1 MNLNSVF
8 LCVFSV
14 FLCVKYDFFYTE
26 CTGKT
31 QRDTENFVTFE
42 RLYIRMNLP
51 YFIAQ
56 RLIKGRREGTS
67 FSRPV
72 NIIAIIGIA
81 MGLAVMILAVSVLT
95 GFKQQIR
102 NKIVGFGSHIQILNF
117 DSNYSLETTPI
128 SDTQS
133 FIPKIKQM
141 PGIKHVQVFA
151 TKAGI
156 IKTEDAIQG
165 VVLKGVGS
173 DFDWNFFR
181 SNMVEGS
188 SFTVTDT
195 ARTNEVIISKKISDM
210 LRLKTGDSFAMY
222 FVQDP
227 PRSRKFTISGIYE
240 TSLEEFDKMYVFC
253 DIGHIKR
260 LNGWEDN
267 QVSGFEIF
275 INDFDRLDE
284 MHMNVRDAIGYRILE
299 GETQFKVTNIRI
311 RYPQIFDWLNFQ
323 DMNVI
328 IIITLMLLVAG
339 FNMISGL
346 LILILEK
353 TNMIGIFKA
362 LGSEDRTLRRIFL
375 YQAAYLIA
383 KGLFWGNIVGIG
395 LALVQLKTGLI
406 SLDPTSYYIEVVPV
420 NLELSHI
427 LLLNAGTMAAIIL
440 MLLVPSQLISRIT
453 PVKAIKYD

>member
-1 MNLNSVF
+1 
-8 LCVFSV
+8 
-14 FLCVKYDFFYTE
+14 
-26 CTGKT
+26 
-31 QRDTENFVTFE
+31 
-42 RLYIRMNLP
+42 MNLP
-51 YFIAQ
+51 YFIAH

-67 FSRPV
+67 FSRPINV
-72 NIIAIIGIA
+72 IAIIGIA
-81 MGLAVMILAVSVLT
+81 MGLAVMILAVSILT

-102 NKIVGFGSHIQILNF
+102 AKIVGFGSNIQILNY
-117 DSNYSLETTPI
+117 DTNISLETIPI

-133 FIPKIKQM
+133 FIPKIKQI
-141 PGIKHVQVFA
+141 PGIKHIQVFA

-156 IKTEDAIQG
+156 IKTTDAIQG
-165 VVLKGVGS
+165 VFLKGIGS
-173 DFDWNFFR
+173 DFDWRFFK
-181 SNMVEGS
+181 SNMVDGS
-188 SFTVTDT
+188 VFTVTDT
-195 ARTNEVIISKKISDM
+195 GRTNEVIISKKISDM

-260 LNGWEDN
+260 LNSWEDD
-267 QVSGFEIF
+267 QVSGFEVF

-284 MHMNVRDAIGYRILE
+284 MTMAVRDAVGYKLLE
-299 GETQFKVTNIRI
+299 NETKFKVTNIRM

-362 LGSEDRTLRRIFL
+362 LGSENGTIRKVFL
-375 YQAAYLIA
+375 YQAAYLIG
-383 KGLFWGNIVGIG
+383 KGLFWGNAVGIG
-395 LALVQLKTGLI
+395 LAFLQLKTGLI
-406 SLDPTSYYIEVVPV
+406 TLDASSYYIKTVPV
-420 NLELSHI
+420 NLNLMHI

-440 MLLVPSQLISRIT
+440 MLLIPSQLITRIT
-453 PVKAIKYD
+453 PVKAIRYD

>member
-1 MNLNSVF
+1 
-8 LCVFSV
+8 
-14 FLCVKYDFFYTE
+14 
-26 CTGKT
+26 
-31 QRDTENFVTFE
+31 
-42 RLYIRMNLP
+42 MNLP

-67 FSRPV
+67 FSRPINV
-72 NIIAIIGIA
+72 IAIIGIA
-81 MGLAVMILAVSVLT
+81 MGLAVMILAVSILT

-102 NKIVGFGSHIQILNF
+102 DKIVGFGSNIQILNF
-117 DSNYSLETTPI
+117 DSNLSLETIPI
-128 SDTQS
+128 SDSQT
-133 FIPKIKQM
+133 FISKIRQM
-141 PGIKHVQVFA
+141 PGIKHIQVFA

-173 DFDWNFFR
+173 DFDWRFFK
-181 SNMVEGS
+181 NNVVDGS
-188 SFTVTDT
+188 VFTVTDT
-195 ARTNEVIISKKISDM
+195 ARSNEVIISKKISDM

-240 TSLEEFDKMYVFC
+240 TSLEEFDKMYVYC

-267 QVSGFEIF
+267 QISGFEIF
-275 INDFDRLDE
+275 INDFDKLDE
-284 MHMNVRDAIGYRILE
+284 MTMAVRDAIGYRLLE
-299 GETQFKVTNIRI
+299 DQTKFKVTNIRI

-362 LGSEDRTLRRIFL
+362 LGSENVTIRKVFL

-383 KGLFWGNIVGIG
+383 KGLFWGNIIGIG
-395 LALVQLKTGLI
+395 LAFIQLKTGLI
-406 SLDPTSYYIEVVPV
+406 TLDPTSYYIKTVPV

-453 PVKAIKYD
+453 PVKAIRYD

>member
-1 MNLNSVF
+1 
-8 LCVFSV
+8 
-14 FLCVKYDFFYTE
+14 
-26 CTGKT
+26 
-31 QRDTENFVTFE
+31 
-42 RLYIRMNLP
+42 MNLP
-51 YFIAQ
+51 YFIAE

-72 NIIAIIGIA
+72 NVIAVIGIA
-81 MGLAVMILAVSVLT
+81 LGLAVMILAVSVLT

-102 NKIVGFGSHIQILNF
+102 DKIVGFGSNIQILNF
-117 DSNYSLETTPI
+117 DSNYSLETIPI

-133 FIPKIKQM
+133 FIPKIKQI
-141 PGIKHVQVFA
+141 PGIKHIQVFA

-156 IKTEDAIQG
+156 IKKEDAIQG

-173 DFDWNFFR
+173 DFDWRFFK
-181 SNMVEGS
+181 SNIVDGS
-188 SFTVTDT
+188 VFAVSDT
-195 ARTNEVIISKKISDM
+195 GRTNQVIISKKISDM

-240 TSLEEFDKMYVFC
+240 TSLEEFDKMYVYC

-260 LNGWEDN
+260 LNGWTED

-275 INDFDRLDE
+275 IDDFDKLEE
-284 MHMNVRDAIGYRILE
+284 MHMAVRDAVGYRLLE
-299 GETQFKVTNIRI
+299 DETKFKVTNIRM

-362 LGSEDRTLRRIFL
+362 LGSENATIRKVFL
-375 YQAAYLIA
+375 YQAAYLIS
-383 KGLFWGNIVGIG
+383 KGLFWGNIIGIG
-395 LALVQLKTGLI
+395 LAFIQLKTGLI
-406 SLDPTSYYIEVVPV
+406 TLDPTSYYIKTVPV

-440 MLLVPSQLISRIT
+440 MLLVPSQLISRIA

>member
-1 MNLNSVF
+1 
-8 LCVFSV
+8 
-14 FLCVKYDFFYTE
+14 
-26 CTGKT
+26 
-31 QRDTENFVTFE
+31 
-42 RLYIRMNLP
+42 MNLP
-51 YFIAQ
+51 YFIAH

-67 FSRPV
+67 FSRPI
-72 NIIAIIGIA
+72 NIIAVTGIA
-81 MGLAVMILAVSVLT
+81 LGLAVMILAVSILT

-102 NKIVGFGSHIQILNF
+102 DKIVGFGSNIQILNY
-117 DSNYSLETTPI
+117 DSNYSLETIPI

-141 PGIKHVQVFA
+141 PGIKHIQVFA

-156 IKTEDAIQG
+156 IKTTDAIQG
-165 VVLKGVGS
+165 VVLKGIGS
-173 DFDWNFFR
+173 DFDWKFFK
-181 SNMVEGS
+181 SNIVDGS
-188 SFTVTDT
+188 VFTVTDT
-195 ARTNEVIISKKISDM
+195 GRTNQVIISKKISDM

-240 TSLEEFDKMYVFC
+240 TSLEDFDKMYVFC

-260 LNGWEDN
+260 LNGWDDD

-275 INDFDRLDE
+275 INDFDKLDE
-284 MHMNVRDAIGYRILE
+284 MTLAVRDVIGYRLQE
-299 GETQFKVTNIRI
+299 NETKLKATNIRVK
-311 RYPQIFDWLNFQ
+311 YPQIFDWLNFQ

-362 LGSEDRTLRRIFL
+362 LGSENGTIRQIFL

-383 KGLFWGNIVGIG
+383 KGLFWGNVIGIG
-395 LALVQLKTGLI
+395 LAFIQLKTGLI
-406 SLDPTSYYIEVVPV
+406 TLDPTSYYIKTVPV
-420 NLELSHI
+420 NLQLSHI
-427 LLLNAGTMAAIIL
+427 LLLNAGTMVAIIL
-440 MLLVPSQLISRIT
+440 MLLIPSQLISRIV